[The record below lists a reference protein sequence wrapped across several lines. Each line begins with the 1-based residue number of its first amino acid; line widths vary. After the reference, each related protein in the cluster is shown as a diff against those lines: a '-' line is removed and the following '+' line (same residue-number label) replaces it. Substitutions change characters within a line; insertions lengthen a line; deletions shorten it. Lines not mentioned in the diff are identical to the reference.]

1 MYFYDYS
8 RSSTLNTEGR
18 KCLAVEFSFS
28 ANLTASLEQ
37 IYGYDQLK
45 IEAESLRRTTYS
57 SDDPTHERLLLTVS
71 NVFLSDHVYRL
82 LSCRLHIHV
91 YLTCISY
98 KALLSRHVSRKDFC

>member
-1 MYFYDYS
+1 VYFYDYS

-18 KCLAVEFSFS
+18 KCLSVEFSFS

-71 NVFLSDHVYRL
+71 NIFLSDHVGYYHVGYIYMYI
-82 LSCRLHIHV
+82 LHA
-91 YLTCISY
+91 YLTKHCC
-98 KALLSRHVSRKDFC
+98 HVT